1 MFGAQT
7 AANDRIKSDEE
18 WMDDL
23 LPRNNKFTVLSWV
36 DSDLIAL
43 SAARE
48 KKEKGFWHV
57 GSDYVKPE
65 FRGGGVGKKML
76 AFRLEEIIKRG
87 GLKVEA
93 GIDSTNQISM
103 GLYESFGFKR
113 ANIIDD
119 WQMMEADL
127 TDSEVIRKVNEVFN
141 AG

>member
-1 MFGAQT
+1 MGKNLFKVAVATPKDWESYKKLRLEAINGPEANMFGAQT

-76 AFRLEEIIKRG
+76 AFRLE
-87 GLKVEA
+87 
-93 GIDSTNQISM
+93 T
-103 GLYESFGFKR
+103 
-113 ANIIDD
+113 
-119 WQMMEADL
+119 
-127 TDSEVIRKVNEVFN
+127 
-141 AG
+141 